1 MTNQY
6 DQQLTPK
13 ICFTRTKIY
22 FSIQHVKTE
31 VSLSLEAPG
40 EGEGEKQPVRKKL
53 STESTNVW
61 YKKTQ
66 NNQNEITI
74 VLILLS
80 FSTTV

>member
-13 ICFTRTKIY
+13 ICFTRIKIY

-40 EGEGEKQPVRKKL
+40 EGESEKQPVRKKL
-53 STESTNVW
+53 STELLMFGT
-61 YKKTQ
+61 KKPPKQ
-66 NNQNEITI
+66 PK
-74 VLILLS
+74 
-80 FSTTV
+80 

>member
-40 EGEGEKQPVRKKL
+40 EGEGEKQPVKKKAF
-53 STESTNVW
+53 
-61 YKKTQ
+61 Y
-66 NNQNEITI
+66 
-74 VLILLS
+74 
-80 FSTTV
+80 

>member
-6 DQQLTPK
+6 DQQLSPK

-22 FSIQHVKTE
+22 FSIQRVKTE

-40 EGEGEKQPVRKKL
+40 EGEKQPERKKL
-53 STESTNVW
+53 PTESTNVW
-61 YKKTQ
+61 YKKNPQ
-66 NNQNEITI
+66 NNQNEIAI

>member
-13 ICFTRTKIY
+13 ICFTRIKIY

-53 STESTNVW
+53 STELLMFGT
-61 YKKTQ
+61 KKPPKQ
-66 NNQNEITI
+66 PK
-74 VLILLS
+74 
-80 FSTTV
+80 

>member
-13 ICFTRTKIY
+13 ICFTRTKIN

-40 EGEGEKQPVRKKL
+40 EGEGEKQPVRKKAF
-53 STESTNVW
+53 
-61 YKKTQ
+61 Y
-66 NNQNEITI
+66 
-74 VLILLS
+74 
-80 FSTTV
+80 